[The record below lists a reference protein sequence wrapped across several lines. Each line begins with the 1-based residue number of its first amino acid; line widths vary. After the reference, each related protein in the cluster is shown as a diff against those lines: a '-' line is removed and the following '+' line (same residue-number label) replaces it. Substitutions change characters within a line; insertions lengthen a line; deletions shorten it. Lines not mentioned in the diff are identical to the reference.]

1 MSTAR
6 ATTDSTETISVPL
19 PHGARTHR
27 ELVELLRGRL
37 AGRARR
43 AMSVDGYRPAA
54 VALLLREQDG
64 ETLIPFIVRPGGM
77 RAHAGQI
84 ALPGGV
90 RDECD
95 GSFADCARREAHEEL
110 GVLPEMVDVLG
121 LLDDVPTPT
130 GFVITPVVGELRGP
144 GVYRPS
150 PDEVSD
156 VFEAPLSAFADP
168 SRAED
173 MGEREHWGIR
183 YRLHAYPYGPHRIW
197 GATARVLE
205 SLHEVLR
212 TG

>member
-1 MSTAR
+1 MTAAR
-6 ATTDSTETISVPL
+6 ATDPIAVAAASL
-19 PHGARTHR
+19 PHGARSHR
-27 ELVELLRGRL
+27 ELVELLRGRF

-43 AMSVDGYRPAA
+43 TISIDGYRPAA

-64 ETLIPFIVRPGGM
+64 ATVVPFIVRPGGM

-110 GVLPEMVDVLG
+110 GVMPDSVELLG

-130 GFVITPVVGELRGP
+130 GFVITPVVGELVGP
-144 GVYRPS
+144 GEYLPS

-156 VFEAPLSAFADP
+156 VFEAPLAAFSDP

-183 YRLHAYPYGPHRIW
+183 YRLHAYPVGAHRIW

-205 SLHEVLR
+205 SLHDVVR
-212 TG
+212 SG

>member
-1 MSTAR
+1 MTAAR
-6 ATTDSTETISVPL
+6 ATDPRQVAAAPL
-19 PHGARTHR
+19 LRRARSHR

-37 AGRARR
+37 AGRPRR
-43 AMSVDGYRPAA
+43 TMSIDGYRPAA

-64 ETLIPFIVRPGGM
+64 ETVVPFIVRPGGM

-95 GSFADCARREAHEEL
+95 GTFADCARREAHEEL
-110 GVLPEMVDVLG
+110 GVMPDSVGVLG

-130 GFVITPVVGELRGP
+130 GFVITPVVGELLGP
-144 GVYRPS
+144 ARYLPS

-156 VFEAPLSAFADP
+156 VFEAPLAAFSDP

-183 YRLHAYPYGPHRIW
+183 YRLHAYPFGGHRIW

-205 SLHEVLR
+205 SLHDVLR
-212 TG
+212 SG